1 MKQTTALYSEAA
13 RPQFH
18 FTAQKNW
25 LNDPNGLVFFDG
37 EYHLFYQYNPFG
49 SEWGNMHW
57 GHAVSTDLVHWTE
70 LPIALYP
77 DGLGT
82 MYSGSA
88 VVDWSD
94 TTGFQAGDAPP
105 LVAAYTAAGGDDPGS
120 PGQLYTQCLAFSH
133 DRGRTWEKY
142 AGNPVLPHRA
152 GQNRDPKVI
161 WDTVHSCWV
170 VCLYLEG
177 NDFALYTTPDLK
189 QWTHLETFA
198 LPGSDECPDFF
209 PLSVE
214 GELGKPLWVFMGA
227 NGLYL
232 LGEFDGEKFTVTEG
246 PYRSDYGANFYA
258 GQTYSDI
265 PAADGRRIQIVWMRG
280 GVYPEMPFNQQ
291 MSFPCTLTLHRHAE
305 GLRLHRNPIHEIQR
319 QRGAVH
325 RWLNQAVQ
333 PGENPLPAIS
343 GELFEI
349 LVEVADNKGGG
360 AWGLFVGGQEVRY
373 DPSSRTLHCLGCS
386 APLDAENGK
395 ITLHLLVDRTS
406 IEVFANGGLISLS
419 SCFVPVPGKSG
430 LAFFAEDSAATVISL
445 EIYELHSAWAV

>member
-1 MKQTTALYSEAA
+1 MKQTTALYGEAA

-18 FTAQKNW
+18 FTARENW

-37 EYHLFYQYNPFG
+37 DYHLFYQYNPFG
-49 SEWGNMHW
+49 NEWGNMHW
-57 GHAVSTDLVHWTE
+57 GHAVSPDLVHWTE
-70 LPIALYP
+70 LPIALFP
-77 DGLGT
+77 DALGT

-88 VVDWSD
+88 VVDWSN
-94 TTGFQAGDAPP
+94 TTGLQTGDAPP
-105 LVAAYTAAGGDDPGS
+105 LVAAYTAAGGDDPASAGE
-120 PGQLYTQCLAFSH
+120 QYTQCLAFSH

-161 WDTVHSCWV
+161 WDPAHCQWII
-170 VCLYLEG
+170 CLYLEG
-177 NDFALYTTPDLK
+177 NDFALYTTPNLK

-214 GELGKPLWVFMGA
+214 GEQGPPLWVFMGA

-232 LGEFDGEKFTVTEG
+232 LGEFDGSQFTVTEG

-291 MSFPCTLTLHRHAE
+291 MSFPCALSLHRHAE
-305 GLRLHRNPIHEIQR
+305 GLRLHRNPVREIEALRRAAHHWQNLTVS
-319 QRGAVH
+319 A
-325 RWLNQAVQ
+325 
-333 PGENPLPAIS
+333 GENPLSAIR
-343 GELFEI
+343 GELLEI
-349 LVEVADNKGGG
+349 FAEVTDHEGGG
-360 AWGLFVGGQEVRY
+360 AWGFRVGGQEVRY
-373 DPSSRTLHCLGCS
+373 DPSSRTLHCLGCA
-386 APLDAENGK
+386 APLAAEDGK

-419 SCFVPVPGKSG
+419 SCCVPIGSEAG
-430 LAFFAEDSAATVISL
+430 LEFFAENAAITLASL
-445 EIYELHSAWAV
+445 EIHELHSAWAV